1 MSVDA
6 NADAWGLSSEVINS
20 RVSVVPHSW
29 GEDIDKL
36 CGSDGRADLLIA
48 SDCIYNPMHHRAL
61 LESAIGTM
69 NDGGLFVVGYS
80 FHGNVSPN
88 EVLAFFD
95 LALEFGL
102 EVTNGL
108 DVESDGQRGIGSN
121 DASRG
126 AVHLRVLEKR

>member
-1 MSVDA
+1 M
-6 NADAWGLSSEVINS
+6 
-20 RVSVVPHSW
+20 
-29 GEDIDKL
+29 
-36 CGSDGRADLLIA
+36 ADLLIA

-61 LESAIGTM
+61 LESAIGVM
-69 NDGGLFVVGYS
+69 NDDGLFVVGYS

-102 EVTNGL
+102 EVTNEL
-108 DVESDGQRGIGSN
+108 NVESEGQRGIGSS

-126 AVHLRVLEKR
+126 AVHLRVLQKR